1 MDFMRVNSSLL
12 PVGRSW
18 VDDHRRE
25 SASGH
30 MVREDSDR
38 DRRAEQY
45 RSVSV
50 TAQGNAA
57 TQGDSNVRSFAGES
71 AAVEPGMDFMRINVP
86 PLSATG
92 IWGVIVGGANCTADV
107 KYPTAPSDHC
117 LGGTPLSVSPATCIA
132 DPQRTSPSP
141 VRAAETSSVVA
152 PEPNLHRTRTT
163 SHGERV
169 RPPPTID

>member
-1 MDFMRVNSSLL
+1 MTLCYGDSVAVIWEAMWTDLAQGICSVNREGGSMRWRMAASVPRDVLRQIAMSWRLARGLPLFASGEKVIERGMDFMRVNSSLL
-12 PVGRSW
+12 RVGRSW

-92 IWGVIVGGANCTADV
+92 IWG
-107 KYPTAPSDHC
+107 
-117 LGGTPLSVSPATCIA
+117 
-132 DPQRTSPSP
+132 
-141 VRAAETSSVVA
+141 
-152 PEPNLHRTRTT
+152 
-163 SHGERV
+163 
-169 RPPPTID
+169 